1 MKFQAEMALAHGLK
15 SRKLHGMAG
24 KVAATGF
31 VPHPA
36 NAAKLCMAEGANTT
50 LIY

>member
-1 MKFQAEMALAHGLK
+1 MKIRAEMALAHGLK
-15 SRKLHGMAG
+15 SRKLHAWVG

-36 NAAKLCMAEGANTT
+36 NAAKLCIAAGANTT
-50 LIY
+50 